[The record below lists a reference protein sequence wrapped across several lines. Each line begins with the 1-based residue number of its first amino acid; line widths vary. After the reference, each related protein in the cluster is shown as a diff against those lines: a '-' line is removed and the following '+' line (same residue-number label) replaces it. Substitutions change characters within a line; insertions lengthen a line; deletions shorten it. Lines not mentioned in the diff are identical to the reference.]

1 MKSKLDKRLTLAGLS
16 RKKFSKKS
24 SIELR
29 IIQNACSDERVGAV
43 TTRKLV
49 EIAQELDCKLSDIFD
64 DEIITTDRR
73 DELNHVYNE
82 IIKYLILSTDS
93 KEIDIFARKF
103 AISKY
108 TKPQTLEEIALAYLT
123 TKQAIK
129 AYIQKRLNLIRR
141 NAK

>member
-73 DELNHVYNE
+73 DELNRVYNE
-82 IIKYLILSTDS
+82 IIKYLILSTDN
-93 KEIDIFARKF
+93 KEIDIFTRKF
-103 AISKY
+103 AIAKY
-108 TKPQTLEEIALAYLT
+108 TKPQTLEEIALAYST
-123 TKQAIK
+123 TKRAIK
-129 AYIQKRLNLIRR
+129 AYIQKRLNIIRR

>member
-29 IIQNACSDERVGAV
+29 IIQNACSDERIGAV

-73 DELNHVYNE
+73 DELNRVYNE
-82 IIKYLILSTDS
+82 IIKYLILSTDN

-103 AISKY
+103 AIAKY
-108 TKPQTLEEIALAYLT
+108 TKPQNLKEIAEAYSTTETAILVYMRRRLA
-123 TKQAIK
+123 I
-129 AYIQKRLNLIRR
+129 IRK